1 MTLNV
6 VRSGA
11 AIKGGA
17 LARRGKLSLEQ
28 LIGGGTVL
36 VGVGHML
43 FDADDFG
50 LQDFDPLGEL
60 ILRQGTQ
67 ILLHEQGQR
76 IARPAGEEVI
86 VIHGGKQ
93 R

>member
-1 MTLNV
+1 LTLNV

-17 LARRGKLSLEQ
+17 LARHGKLSLEQ
-28 LIGGGTVL
+28 LIGGGSVF
-36 VGVGHML
+36 VDVGHML
-43 FDADDFG
+43 LDADDFG
-50 LQDFDPLGEL
+50 LQSFDTLGEL
-60 ILRQGTQ
+60 ILRHWSQ
-67 ILLHEQGQR
+67 ILLHEQGQW
-76 IARPAGEEVI
+76 IAGPGGEEIV